1 MLANSSDKQ
10 APTKKVG
17 VLRKLDWRILIAL
30 PLWVYIGFEISK
42 AVLIGFIY
50 LLKWMQV
57 PLGLLNSAVLETA
70 AAALVY
76 VFSIAIVVGVPWLI
90 KKYKTSKEDIGLTR
104 LPSWMDILLAP
115 AGFAVYFLC
124 SAVLVYAIGAIFPG
138 FNLNEAQDTGFTGIS
153 RSYEYMLAFATLV
166 VIAPIAEET
175 LFRGYLY
182 GKLRKIVPVWVAI
195 PVVSALFGFVHG
207 QWNVAIDVFAL
218 SVILCIL
225 REVTGSIWAGILLHM
240 LKNGL
245 AFYLLFINPVLLRTI
260 GG

>member
-1 MLANSSDKQ
+1 MSANSSDKQ
-10 APTKKVG
+10 PLKAK
-17 VLRKLDWRILIAL
+17 LRKLDWRLVVVL
-30 PLWVYIGFEISK
+30 PVW
-42 AVLIGFIY
+42 VLIGFGISQV
-50 LLKWMQV
+50 LLLGIVHGLVAVHV
-57 PLGLLNSAVLETA
+57 PLELLNPAVLNTA

-76 VFSIAIVVGVPWLI
+76 VLSIAIVIGVPWWL
-90 KKYKTSKEDIGLTR
+90 KKYRTTKEDIGLTR

-138 FNLNEAQDTGFTGIS
+138 FNINEAQNTGFSGIS

-182 GKLRKIVPVWVAI
+182 GKLRKIIPVWVAI
-195 PVVSALFGFVHG
+195 PLVSAIFGFVHG

-225 REVTGSIWAGILLHM
+225 REITGSIWAGILLHM

>member
-1 MLANSSDKQ
+1 MSANSSDKLPLK
-10 APTKKVG
+10 AKI
-17 VLRKLDWRILIAL
+17 RKLDWRLIIVL
-30 PLWVYIGFEISK
+30 PLWV
-42 AVLIGFIY
+42 LIGFGISQV
-50 LLKWMQV
+50 LLLGLVRVLVAAHV
-57 PLGLLNSAVLETA
+57 PLGLLNPAVLNTA

-76 VFSIAIVVGVPWLI
+76 VLSIAIVIGVPWWL
-90 KKYKTSKEDIGLTR
+90 KKYRTTKEDVGLTR

-124 SAVLVYAIGAIFPG
+124 SALLVYAIGALFPG
-138 FNLNEAQDTGFTGIS
+138 FNINEAQNTGFSGIS

-166 VIAPIAEET
+166 VIAPIAEEA

-182 GKLRKIVPVWVAI
+182 GKLRKIIPVWVAI
-195 PVVSALFGFVHG
+195 PLVSAIFGFVHG

-225 REVTGSIWAGILLHM
+225 REITGSIWAGILLHM

>member
-1 MLANSSDKQ
+1 MSVNSSDKRPLKTQ
-10 APTKKVG
+10 
-17 VLRKLDWRILIAL
+17 LRKVNWRLLIVL
-30 PLWVYIGFEISK
+30 PLWV
-42 AVLIGFIY
+42 LIGFGISQA
-50 LLKWMQV
+50 LILGLVRVLVGMHV
-57 PLGLLNSAVLETA
+57 PLELLNPAVLNTA

-76 VFSIAIVVGVPWLI
+76 VFSIAIVVGVPRWL
-90 KKYKTSKEDIGLTR
+90 KKYRTTKEDIGLTR
-104 LPSWMDILLAP
+104 LPTWMDILLAP

-124 SAVLVYAIGAIFPG
+124 SAVLVYAVGAIFPG
-138 FNLNEAQDTGFTGIS
+138 FNINEVQNTGFSGIS

-166 VIAPIAEET
+166 VIAPIAEEA

-182 GKLRKIVPVWVAI
+182 GKLRKIVPLWVAI
-195 PVVSALFGFVHG
+195 PLVSAVFGLVHG

-225 REVTGSIWAGILLHM
+225 REITGSIWAGILLHM

>member
-1 MLANSSDKQ
+1 MSANSSDKLPLK
-10 APTKKVG
+10 AKI
-17 VLRKLDWRILIAL
+17 RKLDWRLIIVL
-30 PLWVYIGFEISK
+30 PLWV
-42 AVLIGFIY
+42 LIGFGISQA
-50 LLKWMQV
+50 LLLGLVRVLVAAHV
-57 PLGLLNSAVLETA
+57 PLELLNPAVLNTA

-76 VFSIAIVVGVPWLI
+76 VLSIAIVIGVPWWL
-90 KKYKTSKEDIGLTR
+90 KKYRTTKEDVGLTR

-124 SAVLVYAIGAIFPG
+124 SALLVYAIGALFPG
-138 FNLNEAQDTGFTGIS
+138 FNINEAQNTGFSGIS

-166 VIAPIAEET
+166 VIAPIAEEA

-182 GKLRKIVPVWVAI
+182 GKLRKIIPVWVAI
-195 PVVSALFGFVHG
+195 PLVSAIFGFVHG

-225 REVTGSIWAGILLHM
+225 REITGSIWAGILLHM

>member
-1 MLANSSDKQ
+1 MSANSSDSKSPLVKA
-10 APTKKVG
+10 APRR
-17 VLRKLDWRILIAL
+17 LNWRLLIAL
-30 PLWVYIGFEISK
+30 PLWV
-42 AVLIGFIY
+42 LIGFGVSQA
-50 LLKWMQV
+50 LLLGLVRALVALHV
-57 PLGLLNSAVLETA
+57 PLDLLNPAVLNTA
-70 AAALVY
+70 AAAFVY
-76 VFSIAIVVGVPWLI
+76 VLSIGIVVGVPWLV
-90 KKYKTSKEDIGLTR
+90 KKYRTTKEDVGLTR

-124 SAVLVYAIGAIFPG
+124 SAVLVYAVGALFPG
-138 FNLNEAQDTGFTGIS
+138 FNVNEAQSTGFSGIS

-166 VIAPIAEET
+166 VIAPIAEEA

-182 GKLRKIVPVWVAI
+182 GKLRKIIPVWVAI
-195 PVVSALFGFVHG
+195 PLVSAIFGFVHG

-225 REVTGSIWAGILLHM
+225 REITGSIWAGILLHM